1 MSPIIK
7 QKWKRRCAVLRCSVT
22 DLSLPQRKF
31 SNFHSANRNREK
43 RELWKDALGR
53 VNSDGSPWSPKKN
66 HVVCND
72 HFTTGMHSMSRY
84 DTDYCPNIFPECD
97 GEMIHVPPPLQKST
111 SSKKP
116 ANLEVINIDH
126 GRYSREFYFYHIW
139 YAVTKL

>member
-84 DTDYCPNIFPECD
+84 DTDYCPSIFPAAATSGSEAYD
-97 GEMIHVPPPLQKST
+97 IEFPPIQESKSRVKIANKAHVDL
-111 SSKKP
+111 
-116 ANLEVINIDH
+116 DH
-126 GRYSREFYFYHIW
+126 GHYIGM
-139 YAVTKL
+139 